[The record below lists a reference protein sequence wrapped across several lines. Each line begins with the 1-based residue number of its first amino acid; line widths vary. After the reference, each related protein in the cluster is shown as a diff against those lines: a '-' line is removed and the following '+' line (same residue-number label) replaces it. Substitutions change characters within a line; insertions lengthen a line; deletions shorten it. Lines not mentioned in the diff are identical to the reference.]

1 MVFHFNSDSMLVKQT
16 ASLKIN
22 EETRTFCGNS
32 AIPYPSTLNSVGSVC
47 FFWVFLF
54 FFCCSPIETNIAGEE

>member
-22 EETRTFCGNS
+22 EEIRTLGGNS

-47 FFWVFLF
+47 FFWGF
-54 FFCCSPIETNIAGEE
+54 FFCFFSVAHLLRRT